1 MVSLIVGISIIL
13 NVLALLAVI
22 VLYQRQNR
30 LIEMEKNQKE
40 TIKELEET
48 ISMFILELKE
58 DNEKLIEKLRDTLSK
73 QSEKPG
79 GNQEGHAMSGLDE
92 SNGYKGKT
100 GLLSAVKAYKS
111 AGKSYEEEKAGL
123 SLNGSFIEEDL
134 PAVKEAPVITNNLQ
148 DIQFPEDI
156 VEFSGNPNSGNEE
169 PPAAPEAGGHSE
181 QAAETILEQAQTLQD
196 QGFAEEEIARKLG
209 RGKTE
214 ISLLLKFRQ
223 NRQE

>member
-58 DNEKLIEKLRDTLSK
+58 DNEKLIIKLRDMLPE
-73 QSEKPG
+73 QSENPEG
-79 GNQEGHAMSGLDE
+79 LQEGHAQPGIDDST
-92 SNGYKGKT
+92 GYKGKT

-123 SLNGSFIEEDL
+123 SLNGSFTKEDL
-134 PAVKEAPVITNNLQ
+134 QAVKEAPVINDNLQ

-156 VEFSGNPNSGNEE
+156 VEFSGNSNSGNEE
-169 PPAAPEAGGHSE
+169 PPAALKADGHSE
-181 QAAETILEQAQTLQD
+181 QAAETILEQARTLQE